1 MAQENKFNWYLI
13 KRKKDWR
20 IKKANDTEGKVEG
33 IETKL
38 TKNKIVEKVN
48 QA

>member
-1 MAQENKFNWYLI
+1 ME
-13 KRKKDWR
+13 KRTPGKKYGK
-20 IKKANDTEGKVEG
+20 IKKVNDTEGKVEG

-38 TKNKIVEKVN
+38 TKNKRVEKVN